1 MGDAA
6 PGWAPERGRQQSNS
20 PAHAAAFDILN
31 GLFHFEFCCVC
42 PVCLEIQQVRR
53 RQGISPVTGGLL
65 GFAI

>member
-1 MGDAA
+1 MQPQG
-6 PGWAPERGRQQSNS
+6 GRLREEGSKATAQHS
-20 PAHAAAFDILN
+20 AAAFDMLN